1 MIVVRPSII
10 LCQSINVQRRAT
22 KLVREVRNME
32 YVDRLAELKI
42 PKLIDR
48 RIRGDM
54 ILTYRLL
61 NGEEGIDH
69 ETFFSLENSHY
80 NLRGHSRKIFK
91 TRAHLNLRRNFF
103 SCRVVDKWN
112 SLTEHEVTAPST
124 ASFKA
129 RYDKQEA
136 IRQLRRP

>member
-1 MIVVRPSII
+1 MKHSSHWSIVTTTSE
-10 LCQSINVQRRAT
+10 AT
-22 KLVREVRNME
+22 VEKN
-32 YVDRLAELKI
+32 
-42 PKLIDR
+42 
-48 RIRGDM
+48 
-54 ILTYRLL
+54 
-61 NGEEGIDH
+61 
-69 ETFFSLENSHY
+69 
-80 NLRGHSRKIFK
+80 FK
-91 TRAHLNLRRNFF
+91 TRAHLNLRRNLF